1 MAFKFANFAETTLSR
16 SVSDVE
22 TGLVV
27 PQDEA
32 LDFPALGVGDKFA
45 AVLIDGIQEPEIVY
59 VTRVAA
65 GNWTALRGQED
76 TAAKTWQVGTKLYQI
91 LTRDTIAYIGGGMS
105 DDTVLHLEER
115 IDGAYAAITVETN
128 LRVTADSAM
137 ASLITT
143 VQTDV
148 AGNAAAVQVIALAQS
163 DLNTAFASLDTTVTA
178 TANNALAVANSTQT
192 AFAGFQTAQ
201 AAINTTL
208 TAQVGANSAAI
219 TTETSAR
226 VAGDTANASAITSL
240 TAQVNSNT
248 ANITSETTARTNA
261 DIAIAS
267 QITTLTTNVG
277 ANTAAIT
284 SESLTRSSADSALA
298 SSITSLTATVTG
310 NYATLNSAITTEATT
325 RANADS
331 ALSTL
336 ITTLSSTYGPNNSI
350 NANPNFQIYTT
361 TPGIP
366 EGWSDWVSGANGTRV
381 TGQGGSWAYR
391 VVATAGADQ
400 GLTQSATSG
409 SGWYVLEADIGL
421 VSGSLQG
428 SGMLLDAVGGGFGV
442 LLNFAAEADTNGV
455 VGATITGSRKFR
467 KLVNYAGGSPYTFYL
482 MTNWSI
488 FGTRAAKTIDWFRAA
503 FRPASDQ
510 EIAAHQATLDIVAAN
525 AAITSEAT
533 TRASQDAA
541 LASSITSLTAT
552 VSGNYTTL
560 NSAITSEATARA
572 NGDSTNASAITA
584 LTSTVN
590 SNYTTLNSAITTE
603 ASTRAS
609 GDSTNAS
616 AISTVSSNLT
626 TTNGNVSAL
635 SATVTT
641 NATTLAQVDGYAQ
654 ANYSMQAAAG
664 GYFAGF
670 AVKAAGSSG
679 TTGGISEF
687 RINAVKFL
695 VDGKYPMV
703 YDSGTGTLKLQ
714 NIEVDG
720 ALIKNA
726 SIGTAAIGNAVITSA
741 KIGNAEI
748 KSANIDNLQVQS
760 IHIANAA
767 VTNETEDYQTGSI
780 NLTATNQTI
789 NTVNKTTTGGR
800 VKIQVCLDLQSI
812 GTSTVFQA
820 GTVDVYRDST
830 LLRTFIQAAF
840 YNGIAFQL
848 YNSPSWSFT
857 DNVGAGTYVYT
868 ARARVQG
875 GTLGTPFTQNRYL
888 SCEEVLK

>member
-59 VTRVAA
+59 VTGVAA

-226 VAGDTANASAITSL
+226 VAGDTANASSITSL

-366 EGWSDWVSGANGTRV
+366 EGWADWASGGTGTRT
-381 TGQGGSWAYR
+381 TGQGGAWAYR
-391 VVATAGADQ
+391 VNVALNTDQ
-400 GLTQSATSG
+400 GIQYSTILEPGWFVLEVDAALISG
-409 SGWYVLEADIGL
+409 SWTGAGL
-421 VSGSLQG
+421 LLASTASSSLI
-428 SGMLLDAVGGGFGV
+428 LAT
-442 LLNFAAEADTNGV
+442 EPDTNGTV
-455 VGATITGSRKFR
+455 SSSQTGTRRWR
-467 KLVNYAGGSPYTFYL
+467 KLVQFTGTGAGSFYL
-482 MTNWSI
+482 LTNWSG
-488 FGTRAAKTIDWFRAA
+488 FGTRPAKTVDWFRAA

-533 TRASQDAA
+533 TRASQDSA

-572 NGDSTNASAITA
+572 NGDSTNASAITT

-590 SNYTTLNSAITTE
+590 SNYTTLNSAITSE

-641 NATTLAQVDGYAQ
+641 NATTLTQVDGYAQ
-654 ANYSMQAAAG
+654 ANYSVQAAAG
-664 GYFAGF
+664 GYFSSF
-670 AVKAAGSSG
+670 SLKAAGSSG

-687 RINAVKFL
+687 RINAIKFL

-741 KIGNAEI
+741 KIGNAEV
-748 KSANIDNLQVQS
+748 KSANIDNLQVQT